1 MGSIMKFPVNGS
13 YRFVSKTGREMDLRD
28 GVSMSYRTKRL
39 YIFIKIVDKKKTT
52 LGYAFCRPLP

>member
-1 MGSIMKFPVNGS
+1 MKFLVNGS